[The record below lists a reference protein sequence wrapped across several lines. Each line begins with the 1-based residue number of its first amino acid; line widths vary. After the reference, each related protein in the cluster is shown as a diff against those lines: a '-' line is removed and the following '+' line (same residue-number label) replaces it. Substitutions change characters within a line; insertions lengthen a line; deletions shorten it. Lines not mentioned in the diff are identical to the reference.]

1 MRLGKRKLFEESN
14 IVSILRTLQKL
25 KAAVSVLVDKDIDLK
40 PQIEKVYVNNQTL
53 YLNKKEFQSLK
64 MSQMDNFYEFLEQ
77 DIRDTI
83 KFENFMT
90 YQ

>member
-64 MSQMDNFYEFLEQ
+64 VSQMDNFYEFLEQ